1 MYSIDFPNLGIHLK
15 NIPDGFTLFGVDIK
29 FYGILIAIG
38 FLAAFW
44 VASNEAKRTGQ
55 DVEMYLDYLLA
66 AIIPSILCARLYFVI
81 FSWDYYFRTGDGF
94 GETVLRIINIRQG
107 GLAIYGGLIGGIL
120 VCLIFAV
127 KKKISFFTMMDTM
140 AIGIPLAQAIGR
152 WGNFFNREA
161 FGSYTDSLFAMAIP
175 VEYYQNRGTLVGL
188 MSEGT
193 ITNEMLQNTVEGAI
207 WVHPTFL
214 YECVWNLL
222 LFAFL
227 LFWTKK
233 KRFKGEILAIYV
245 FGYGVGRFFIE
256 GLRTDSL
263 MIGSTDLR
271 VSQVLALCLAVLA
284 AAFFIYRNI
293 QYNRYGKYVIEVGKS
308 SAKKE
313 EQSGDTKE

>member
-1 MYSIDFPNLGIHLK
+1 MYNIDFPNLGIHLK

-55 DVEMYLDYLLA
+55 DVEMYLDYLLV

-81 FSWDYYFRTGDGF
+81 FSWDYYFRTGAGF

-120 VCLIFAV
+120 VCLIFAA

-308 SAKKE
+308 STKKE
-313 EQSGDTKE
+313 GQSGDSKE